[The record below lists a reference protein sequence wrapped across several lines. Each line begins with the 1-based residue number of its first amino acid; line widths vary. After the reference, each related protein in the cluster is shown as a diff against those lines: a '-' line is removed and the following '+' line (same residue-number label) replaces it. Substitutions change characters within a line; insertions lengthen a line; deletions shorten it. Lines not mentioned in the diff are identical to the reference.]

1 MKRAELAIGAFE
13 PETINVMLGVLDEV
27 SDAVMADEAARS
39 RLARRIL
46 VAVSQGER
54 DPARLRE
61 YALKQLVN

>member
-1 MKRAELAIGAFE
+1 VKTQELTIGAFE

-27 SDAVMADEAARS
+27 SDALKADEAARS

-61 YALKQLVN
+61 YALKHLVN